1 MTRCQTCNK
10 GFPKAYA
17 IERRSLGKLECI
29 DCCMAREEEAR
40 RATPAAA
47 GGNAGDRV
55 ATPGVKSTP
64 DRATGDHPH
73 WQTIVG
79 FAGLH

>member
-1 MTRCQTCNK
+1 MDKTQSDAPR
-10 GFPKAYA
+10 
-17 IERRSLGKLECI
+17 
-29 DCCMAREEEAR
+29 
-40 RATPAAA
+40 

-55 ATPGVKSTP
+55 ATPGVENTP
-64 DRATGDHPH
+64 DRATGDRPH